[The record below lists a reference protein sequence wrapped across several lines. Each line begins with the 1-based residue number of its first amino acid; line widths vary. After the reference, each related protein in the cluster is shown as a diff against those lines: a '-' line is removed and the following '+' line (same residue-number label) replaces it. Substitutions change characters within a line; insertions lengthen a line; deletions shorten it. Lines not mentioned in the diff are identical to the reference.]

1 MLLYWLWL
9 AQKTEVNNGIKKTL
23 LEHFGEPEDLFYAKK
38 QDFLELEIQ
47 GLKENALDA
56 LCDKDLSQ
64 AEEVL
69 AKCAKLGL
77 KVLPMG
83 DRGYPHRLRQIFD
96 PPAVLYYKGTLPRW
110 DKLPVVAL
118 VGTRKSSLYGNQ
130 TARRMG
136 REIARQGGLL
146 VSGLAQ
152 GIDAQAMAGA
162 LEEGFPAVGVLGCGA
177 DIVYPRANREL
188 FAQTECLG
196 CILSEFIPGTPP
208 LKQNFPRRNRIIS
221 GLSCGVVVVEAPE
234 HSGALLTAARALEQ
248 GRDVFVVPGNVDMAS
263 FRGSHQLLRNGAI
276 AVASGEDV
284 MAEYTGIYPEK
295 LSRSASPAPI
305 KQEKTV
311 QKPAVSKN
319 LKEKTIDNG
328 PSRPYSEQNDALAGL
343 TPLEQ
348 AVMAAI
354 GEGVAEVDDVIAR
367 VGRSSGEVLGTLTM
381 LEIKKRV
388 LRHPGKR
395 VSRQG

>member
-23 LEHFGEPEDLFYAKK
+23 LEHFGEPEDLFYAQK

-188 FAQTECLG
+188 FSQTECLG

-319 LKEKTIDNG
+319 LKEQTIDNG

>member
-23 LEHFGEPEDLFYAKK
+23 LEHFGEPEDLFYAQK

-96 PPAVLYYKGTLPRW
+96 PPVVLYYKGTLPRW

>member
-23 LEHFGEPEDLFYAKK
+23 LEHFGEPEDLFYAQK

-263 FRGSHQLLRNGAI
+263 FRGSHQLLRNKKNYNPCKCRVYGHLSGKALPVRLPGPDKTGKNGAK
-276 AVASGEDV
+276 
-284 MAEYTGIYPEK
+284 TGCF
-295 LSRSASPAPI
+295 
-305 KQEKTV
+305 
-311 QKPAVSKN
+311 QKFKRKN
-319 LKEKTIDNG
+319 
-328 PSRPYSEQNDALAGL
+328 
-343 TPLEQ
+343 
-348 AVMAAI
+348 
-354 GEGVAEVDDVIAR
+354 
-367 VGRSSGEVLGTLTM
+367 
-381 LEIKKRV
+381 
-388 LRHPGKR
+388 H
-395 VSRQG
+395 

>member
-23 LEHFGEPEDLFYAKK
+23 LEHFGEPEDLFYAQK

-47 GLKENALDA
+47 GLMENALDA

>member
-1 MLLYWLWL
+1 MRLYWLWL
-9 AQKTEVNNGIKKTL
+9 AQKTEVNNAVKKAL
-23 LEHFGEPEDLFYAKK
+23 IEHFGGPEDLFFARKEDY
-38 QDFLELEIQ
+38 LELHIQ
-47 GLKENALDA
+47 GLKENGLEA
-56 LCDKDLSQ
+56 LCDKDLSP
-64 AEEVL
+64 AEQL
-69 AKCAKLGL
+69 LTQCAKLGL
-77 KVLPMG
+77 GILPFG
-83 DRGYPHRLRQIFD
+83 DPGYPDRLRQIFD
-96 PPAVLYYKGTLPRW
+96 PPTVLYYKGTLPQW

-118 VGTRKSSLYGNQ
+118 VGTRKSSIYGNQ
-130 TARRMG
+130 TARRIG
-136 REIARQGGLL
+136 KEIARQGGLL

-162 LEEGFPAVGVLGCGA
+162 LEEGFPVVGVLGCGA
-177 DIVYPRANREL
+177 DIVYPRANREV
-188 FAQTECLG
+188 FAQTERLG
-196 CILSEFIPGTPP
+196 CILSEFTPGTPP

-234 HSGALLTAARALEQ
+234 HSGALLTASRALEQ
-248 GRDVFVVPGNVDMAS
+248 GRDVFVVPGNVDMDS

-295 LSRSASPAPI
+295 LSRAVAPAFV

-311 QKPAVSKN
+311 QKPAVSKK

-354 GEGVAEVDDVIAR
+354 GEEVAEVDDVIAR
-367 VGRSSGEVLGTLTM
+367 VGRSSGEVLGVLTM
-381 LEIKKRV
+381 LEIKKRI

>member
-23 LEHFGEPEDLFYAKK
+23 LEHFGEPEDLFYAQK

-47 GLKENALDA
+47 GLMENALVA

-263 FRGSHQLLRNGAI
+263 FRGSHPLLRNGAI

>member
-23 LEHFGEPEDLFYAKK
+23 LEHFGEPEDLFYAQK

-47 GLKENALDA
+47 GLMENALVA

>member
-1 MLLYWLWL
+1 MRLYWLWL
-9 AQKTEVNNGIKKTL
+9 AQKTEVNNAVKKAL
-23 LEHFGEPEDLFYAKK
+23 IEHFGGPEDLFFARKEDY
-38 QDFLELEIQ
+38 LELHIQ
-47 GLKENALDA
+47 GLKENGLEA
-56 LCDKDLSQ
+56 LCDKDLSP
-64 AEEVL
+64 AEEL
-69 AKCAKLGL
+69 LTQCAKLGL
-77 KVLPMG
+77 GVLPFG
-83 DRGYPHRLRQIFD
+83 DPGYPDRLRQIFD
-96 PPAVLYYKGTLPRW
+96 PPTVLYYKGTLPQW

-118 VGTRKSSLYGNQ
+118 VGTRKSSIYGNQ

-136 REIARQGGLL
+136 KEIARQGGLL

-162 LEEGFPAVGVLGCGA
+162 LEEGFPVVGVLGCGA

-188 FAQTECLG
+188 FSQTERLG

-234 HSGALLTAARALEQ
+234 HSGALLTASRALEQ
-248 GRDVFVVPGNVDMAS
+248 GRDVFVVPGNVDMDS

-295 LSRSASPAPI
+295 LSRAAAPAPV
-305 KQEKTV
+305 KQEKAV
-311 QKPAVSKN
+311 QKPAVSKK

-354 GEGVAEVDDVIAR
+354 GEEVAEVDDVIAR
-367 VGRSSGEVLGTLTM
+367 VGRSSGEVLGVLTM
-381 LEIKKRV
+381 LEIKKRI

>member
-1 MLLYWLWL
+1 MRLYWLWL
-9 AQKTEVNNGIKKTL
+9 AQKTEVNNAVKKAL
-23 LEHFGEPEDLFYAKK
+23 IEHFGGPEDLFFARKEDY
-38 QDFLELEIQ
+38 LELHIQ
-47 GLKENALDA
+47 GLKENGLEA
-56 LCDKDLSQ
+56 LCDKDLSP
-64 AEEVL
+64 AEQL
-69 AKCAKLGL
+69 LTQCAKLGL
-77 KVLPMG
+77 GILPFG
-83 DRGYPHRLRQIFD
+83 DPGYPDRLRQIFD
-96 PPAVLYYKGTLPRW
+96 PPTVLYYKGTLPQW

-118 VGTRKSSLYGNQ
+118 VGTRKSSIYGNQ

-136 REIARQGGLL
+136 KEIARQGGLL

-162 LEEGFPAVGVLGCGA
+162 LEEGFPVVGVLGCGA

-188 FAQTECLG
+188 FSQTECLG

-234 HSGALLTAARALEQ
+234 HSGALLTASRALEQ
-248 GRDVFVVPGNVDMAS
+248 GRDVFVVPGNVDMDS

-295 LSRSASPAPI
+295 LSRAVAPSPV

-311 QKPAVSKN
+311 QKPAVSKK

-354 GEGVAEVDDVIAR
+354 GEEVAEVDDVIAR
-367 VGRSSGEVLGTLTM
+367 VGRSSGEVLGVLTM
-381 LEIKKRV
+381 LEIKKRI

>member
-23 LEHFGEPEDLFYAKK
+23 LEHFGEPEDLFYAQK

>member
-1 MLLYWLWL
+1 MRLYWLWL
-9 AQKTEVNNGIKKTL
+9 AQKTEVNNAVKKAL
-23 LEHFGEPEDLFYAKK
+23 IEHFGGPEDLFFARKEDY
-38 QDFLELEIQ
+38 LELHIQ
-47 GLKENALDA
+47 GLKENGLEA
-56 LCDKDLSQ
+56 LCDKDLSP
-64 AEEVL
+64 AEEL
-69 AKCAKLGL
+69 LTQCAKLGL
-77 KVLPMG
+77 GVLPFG
-83 DRGYPHRLRQIFD
+83 DPGYPDRLRQIFD
-96 PPAVLYYKGTLPRW
+96 PPTVLYYKGTLPQW
-110 DKLPVVAL
+110 DKFPVVAL
-118 VGTRKSSLYGNQ
+118 VGTRKSSIYGNQ
-130 TARRMG
+130 TARRIG
-136 REIARQGGLL
+136 KEIARQGGLL

-162 LEEGFPAVGVLGCGA
+162 LEEGFPVVGVLGCGA

-188 FAQTECLG
+188 FSQTERLG

-234 HSGALLTAARALEQ
+234 HSGALLTASRALEQ
-248 GRDVFVVPGNVDMAS
+248 GRDVFVVPGNVDMDS

-295 LSRSASPAPI
+295 LSRAAAPAPV

-311 QKPAVSKN
+311 QKPAVSKK

-328 PSRPYSEQNDALAGL
+328 PSRPYSEQNDTLAGL

-354 GEGVAEVDDVIAR
+354 GEEIAEVDDVIAR
-367 VGRSSGEVLGTLTM
+367 VGRSSGEVLGVLTM
-381 LEIKKRV
+381 LEIKKRI

>member
-23 LEHFGEPEDLFYAKK
+23 LEHFGEPEDLFYAQK

-96 PPAVLYYKGTLPRW
+96 PPAVLYYKGTLPQW
-110 DKLPVVAL
+110 DRLPVVAL

-188 FAQTECLG
+188 FSQTECLG

-248 GRDVFVVPGNVDMAS
+248 GRDVFVVPGNVDMDS

-276 AVASGEDV
+276 AVASGADV

-381 LEIKKRV
+381 LEIKKLV